1 MAAGRNRAA
10 RGAALDRPQKGRFG
24 PGRQPRKP
32 ATDDRDERTLARA
45 NHRACTRHAGFR
57 RHANAASSRPRQ
69 SHEWQEHEG
78 KSKERMAASKIQLR
92 RELRFGAYVVS
103 ISNEIDS
110 KVFS

>member
-1 MAAGRNRAA
+1 M
-10 RGAALDRPQKGRFG
+10 
-24 PGRQPRKP
+24 
-32 ATDDRDERTLARA
+32 
-45 NHRACTRHAGFR
+45 
-57 RHANAASSRPRQ
+57 
-69 SHEWQEHEG
+69 QEHEG